1 MITLVGKSGKA
12 AELLDVSAMPNR
24 LNGIAI
30 IESISRPELQRL
42 AAKYNL
48 SYRTLEESLDINE
61 TPNLTQRDGYHY
73 LYVSLPNARANQK
86 VNPITRPVL
95 VVYNNH
101 LLLIITSMQ

>member
-12 AELLDVSAMPNR
+12 AELPDVSAMPNR

-42 AAKYNL
+42 ATKYNL

-73 LYVSLPNARANQK
+73 LYVSSIPNCSSSSYPTYFVRLY
-86 VNPITRPVL
+86 VF
-95 VVYNNH
+95 
-101 LLLIITSMQ
+101 S